1 VAYPNRAPIGGAEK
15 GWVLVMAVLSFPLG
29 LIAFIGL
36 LANQA
41 WARWLG
47 LLLGVAVAAIGV
59 GVIVWLLAI
68 FLPGQGQDYPYGPWL
83 VVLAAVMT
91 VLALFAARAFL
102 AGLKSPETE
111 ESA

>member
-1 VAYPNRAPIGGAEK
+1 VAYPNQAPITGAEK
-15 GWVLVMAVLSFPLG
+15 GWGLVMAVLSFPLG

-59 GVIVWLLAI
+59 GVIVWLLVA

-83 VVLAAVMT
+83 VVITAVGT
-91 VLALFAARAFL
+91 VLALLAARTFL
-102 AGLKSPETE
+102 AGLKSLETE
-111 ESA
+111 E